1 MTDDWGEV
9 VTRYPYEN
17 VRMDHL
23 LSKEKGKKQM
33 SSSYNKQARWPEH
46 LKQTPTPI
54 LLCLVL
60 KD

>member
-1 MTDDWGEV
+1 
-9 VTRYPYEN
+9 
-17 VRMDHL
+17 MDHL
-23 LSKEKGKKQM
+23 LSKEKGKKQK

-60 KD
+60 KDLVLSLKIHMGL